1 MAFAIYGKCHILY
14 NTKRSCQ
21 AGKHEILP
29 GPSRQHFPNLIA
41 PLAQSIGLANP
52 VARIKVTMAGG
63 LGTIP
68 RSVDLPVGLWL
79 TILACNA
86 TIAPEQV
93 LLIVVSLSA
102 PFGSR
107 RSWPSNATA

>member
-1 MAFAIYGKCHILY
+1 MANAIFHETIRY
-14 NTKRSCQ
+14 CQ

-29 GPSRQHFPNLIA
+29 GPSRQYFPNLIA

-52 VARIKVTMAGG
+52 VARIKVTMADG
-63 LGTIP
+63 LGTLP

-102 PFGSR
+102 PFGIR